1 MEAWLMGNGEKK
13 LQVKYTYS
21 RDYRIVYA
29 DSALGGETPR
39 GEFRL
44 EFTAT
49 LPPAVISETLIVGG
63 DGRVTTQALQ
73 TESDDIWRERQVCV
87 MMSRD
92 TAKNVMDLIAKQLG
106 KNV

>member
-1 MEAWLMGNGEKK
+1 MENGEKQ
-13 LQVKYTYS
+13 LQIKYTYS
-21 RDYRIVYA
+21 QDYRIVHA
-29 DSALGGETPR
+29 DSALGGGTPR

-49 LPPAVISETLIVGG
+49 LPPAVTGETILVGG
-63 DGRVTTQALQ
+63 NGKVTSQGLQ
-73 TESDDIWRERQVCV
+73 TESNEIWRERQVCV

-92 TAKNVMDLIAKQLG
+92 TAKNVMELIAKQLG